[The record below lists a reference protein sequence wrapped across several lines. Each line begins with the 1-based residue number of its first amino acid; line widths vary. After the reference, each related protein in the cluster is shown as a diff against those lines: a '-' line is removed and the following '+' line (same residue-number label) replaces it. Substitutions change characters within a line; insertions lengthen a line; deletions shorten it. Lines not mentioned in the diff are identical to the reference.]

1 MRHVV
6 LRLGDLG
13 VRKSYWARSLG
24 ARSTQGRH
32 LHLSPPT
39 MAKVTKND
47 EGKEVVLSDPEELA
61 ALTNPTVIDVRG
73 EEEVAKRAAAPG
85 AINVV
90 WNRAEENFFDP
101 SKLPGDKDTP
111 IIVN

>member
-6 LRLGDLG
+6 LRLGDLA

-47 EGKEVVLSDPEELA
+47 EGKEVVLSGMTGSQCHLIFQPQGKKSTTVNAGTSVSCVDVNGEDKVTCREL
-61 ALTNPTVIDVRG
+61 
-73 EEEVAKRAAAPG
+73 
-85 AINVV
+85 
-90 WNRAEENFFDP
+90 
-101 SKLPGDKDTP
+101 
-111 IIVN
+111 